1 MVGRGY
7 GDYFFVGGE
16 GLEPVQTLVQ
26 IAAYGGFEPEVIKLQ
41 HVHFY
46 MKGGS
51 RTFAASAKFCDKIWK
66 VELGVSDLSLRFM

>member
-1 MVGRGY
+1 VVGRRD

-26 IAAYGGFEPEVIKLQ
+26 IAACGGKNSEVIKLQ

-46 MKGGS
+46 MKGGNWP
-51 RTFAASAKFCDKIWK
+51 FAAICTK
-66 VELGVSDLSLRFM
+66 VR